1 LAGISSRITRFEE
14 SPDLNYKTEI
24 ADGTTTV
31 EVTGRF
37 TFGDHSSFRK
47 LIEEVRGHDSSTLVL
62 NIAGVDFI
70 DSAGLGMLLL
80 ARDEGEKSNT
90 TVVLRGAQ
98 GQVKRM
104 LEVARFDTLF
114 KLED

>member
-1 LAGISSRITRFEE
+1 M
-14 SPDLNYKTEI
+14 NYSTEQTDKTTI
-24 ADGTTTV
+24 
-31 EVTGRF
+31 VTLSGRF

-47 LIEEVRGHDSSTLVL
+47 LIEEIRAHESETQVL
-62 NIAGVDFI
+62 DISGVEFI

-80 ARDEGEKSNT
+80 ARDEGEKARAS
-90 TVVLRGAQ
+90 VVLRGAQ

-114 KLED
+114 ILED

>member
-1 LAGISSRITRFEE
+1 
-14 SPDLNYKTEI
+14 LNY
-24 ADGTTTV
+24 TTAQSGDTIKV
-31 EVTGRF
+31 DLVGRF

-47 LIEEVRGHDSSTLVL
+47 LIEEIRGQSAETQILDLS
-62 NIAGVDFI
+62 GVEFI

-80 ARDEGEKSNT
+80 ARDEGEKIRA
-90 TVVLRGAQ
+90 TVILKGAQ

>member
-1 LAGISSRITRFEE
+1 MNYTTEQSGDTIKVE
-14 SPDLNYKTEI
+14 LN
-24 ADGTTTV
+24 
-31 EVTGRF
+31 GRF
-37 TFGDHSSFRK
+37 TFGDHSGFRK
-47 LIEEVRGHDSSTLVL
+47 LIDEIRSQSAEVQILDLS
-62 NIAGVDFI
+62 GVEFI

-80 ARDEGEKSNT
+80 ARDEGEKARA
-90 TVVLRGAQ
+90 TVILKGAQ

>member
-1 LAGISSRITRFEE
+1 
-14 SPDLNYKTEI
+14 LNYNTEQT
-24 ADGTTTV
+24 DKTTTV
-31 EVTGRF
+31 ELTGRF
-37 TFGDHSSFRK
+37 TFGDHSNFRK
-47 LIEEVRGHDSSTLVL
+47 LIEEMRAHQSETHVL
-62 NIAGVDFI
+62 DVAGIEFI

-80 ARDEGEKSNT
+80 ARDEGEKARA

>member
-1 LAGISSRITRFEE
+1 M
-14 SPDLNYKTEI
+14 NYNTEQT
-24 ADGTTTV
+24 DKTTTV
-31 EVTGRF
+31 ELTGRF
-37 TFGDHSSFRK
+37 TFGDHSNFRK
-47 LIEEVRGHDSSTLVL
+47 LIEEMRAHQSETHVL
-62 NIAGVDFI
+62 DVAGIEFI

-80 ARDEGEKSNT
+80 ARDEGEKARA
-90 TVVLRGAQ
+90 TVILRGAQ

>member
-1 LAGISSRITRFEE
+1 M
-14 SPDLNYKTEI
+14 NYKTEF
-24 ADGTTTV
+24 ANGTTSV
-31 EVTGRF
+31 ELTGRF

-47 LIEEVRGHDSSTLVL
+47 LIEEIRAHQAETHILDV
-62 NIAGVDFI
+62 AGVEFI

-90 TVVLRGAQ
+90 TVILRGAQ

>member
-1 LAGISSRITRFEE
+1 M
-14 SPDLNYKTEI
+14 NYKTEF
-24 ADGTTTV
+24 ANGTTTV

-47 LIEEVRGHDSSTLVL
+47 LIEEVQGHDSSTLVMDV
-62 NIAGVDFI
+62 AGVNFI

-80 ARDEGEKSNT
+80 ARDESEKTNT
-90 TVVLRGAQ
+90 TVILRGAQ

-114 KLED
+114 RLEE

>member
-1 LAGISSRITRFEE
+1 
-14 SPDLNYKTEI
+14 LNYKTEP
-24 ADGTTTV
+24 ADGITTV
-31 EVTGRF
+31 QLSGRF

-47 LIEEVRGHDSSTLVL
+47 LIEEIRSHGPDTCVL
-62 NIAGVDFI
+62 DVAGVEFI

-80 ARDEGEKSNT
+80 ARDEGEKTNT
-90 TVVLRGAQ
+90 VMILRGAQ

>member
-1 LAGISSRITRFEE
+1 MNYTTEKSGNTIKVE
-14 SPDLNYKTEI
+14 LN
-24 ADGTTTV
+24 
-31 EVTGRF
+31 GRF

-47 LIEEVRGHDSSTLVL
+47 LIEEIRSQEAEIQILDLS
-62 NIAGVDFI
+62 GVEFI

-80 ARDEGEKSNT
+80 ARDEGEKSRA
-90 TVVLRGAQ
+90 TVILKGAQ